1 MKKRTYKDLLIC
13 IAGALGAFLF
23 FFFPAPCL
31 KSSQA
36 GPISIDLHPYGFPAE
51 LPIDEKIGVFYLS
64 ADRLAVFFN
73 NKQPLSGPG
82 SEAFQLIVLD
92 ISGHGLAQRNV
103 LAAPK
108 AMDLTPGPNGRI
120 LFGRSGQLDFFDSG
134 LHLLKTVPLGDSV
147 TGISFN
153 RRLNQLVEMTIDD
166 VSQTRTAHF
175 LDGDSLEE
183 NLSLT
188 YPLESAPH
196 FGDKQL
202 AYTRGG
208 NCFGSARIVSVRKD
222 DWAFLSDLPACD
234 FLTFIGNDEIAYAF
248 DQRLYV
254 VDRSGK
260 QIMKARIPV
269 LGSFSEPGFVGISD
283 NYQRL
288 AIAALTKNIFFP
300 AWAWPNEIF
309 VYDLKTK
316 RRIFN
321 HTLPINSW
329 ASALSPE
336 GHQLAAIENGILKLI
351 PIP

>member
-1 MKKRTYKDLLIC
+1 MKKRTYKDLRIC
-13 IAGALGAFLF
+13 IAWALGAFLF
-23 FFFPAPCL
+23 FLAPCL
-31 KSSQA
+31 RSSQP
-36 GPISIDLHPYGFPAE
+36 GPISIDLHPYGFSAE
-51 LPIDEKIGVFYLS
+51 LPINEKIGVFYLS
-64 ADRLAVFFN
+64 ADRLTVFFN

-92 ISGHGLAQRNV
+92 IGGHVLAQRNV
-103 LAAPK
+103 LAAPN
-108 AMDLTPGPNGRI
+108 AIDITPGPNGGI
-120 LFGRSGQLDFFDSG
+120 LFGRSGQLDFFGSN
-134 LHLLKTVPLGDSV
+134 LRLLKTVPLEDSV

-175 LDGDSLEE
+175 LDGDTLEE

-188 YPLESAPH
+188 YPLKSVPH
-196 FGDKQL
+196 FGDNQL

-208 NCFGSARIVSVRKD
+208 NCFGSARIVSGRKD

-269 LGSFSEPGFVGISD
+269 PGSFAGPSLVGISD
-283 NYQRL
+283 DDQRL
-288 AIAALTKNIFFP
+288 AIRALLQS
-300 AWAWPNEIF
+300 WQYEIF

-329 ASALSPE
+329 APALSPE
-336 GHQLAAIENGILKLI
+336 GHQLAAIENGSLKLI